1 MLYKGTMTTTQTTMT
16 LPNGHRISLRPFE
29 RTYRVRPHDGAPAA
43 TYRAEWAH
51 DGDLWRADL
60 VKVGAGVNGDVDL
73 VLAEDVD
80 AEELEEAIRICTAHP
95 MRTKRRIINKLTY

>member
-1 MLYKGTMTTTQTTMT
+1 MTTTQTTMT

-29 RTYRVRPHDGAPAA
+29 RTYRVRPRDGAPGA

-51 DGDLWRADL
+51 VGDMWRAHL
-60 VKVGAGVNGDVDL
+60 VKVGAGASGDVDL

-80 AEELEEAIRICTAHP
+80 ADELEEAIMIATSHPTRI
-95 MRTKRRIINKLTY
+95 KRRIINKLSM